1 MNLEKIGR
9 LLFIIPMAVF
19 GLFHFM
25 GADDMK
31 GMVPS
36 WLPGGVVWVYL
47 TGLALILAV
56 VAYFINKKAKL
67 AMTLLGF
74 MLLGFVALIHIPSL
88 MGGNDMMAMPMI
100 LKDCG
105 LAGAAFMLSGMV
117 KD

>member
-25 GADDMK
+25 GANDMK

-74 MLLGFVALIHIPSL
+74 MLLGFVVLLHIPGHL
-88 MGGNDMMAMPMI
+88 DGNQMSMPMI
-100 LKDCG
+100 LKDLA
-105 LAGAAFMLSGMV
+105 LAGGAFMLSGMV

>member
-9 LLFIIPMAVF
+9 LLFIVPMAVF

-25 GADDMK
+25 GANDMK

-36 WLPGGVVWVYL
+36 WLPGGIVWVYL

-56 VAYFINKKAKL
+56 IAYFIGKKAKL

-74 MLLGFVALIHIPSL
+74 MLLGFIALIHIPS
-88 MGGNDMMAMPMI
+88 MMDGNDMAMLMI
-100 LKDCG
+100 LKDLA
-105 LAGAAFMLSGMV
+105 LAGGAFMLSGTV